1 MKSKATQNGLKAP
14 TKDLEISFLV
24 PTPVGF
30 NGEEL
35 QIFLQ
40 ENNVSSA
47 AFAKSGQGWPALFG
61 VSLLTI
67 AACKKPPS

>member
-1 MKSKATQNGLKAP
+1 MKSKSAQNGLKAP

-40 ENNVSSA
+40 ENNVCLD
-47 AFAKSGQGWPALFG
+47 AFAKIVRDHWRGRLRSLQGLRWNSA
-61 VSLLTI
+61 
-67 AACKKPPS
+67 KD